1 MSKVSIIGAGDVG
14 ASIAYTIQLSGLAT
28 EIVLIDADR
37 ERALGHVMDMNH
49 GLFFAPPVNIVS
61 GDYPDCSGS
70 NLIVITAGARQRRHE
85 TRLDLV
91 QRNTEI
97 IKGIFKNIKA
107 YIGSAGILMITNPV
121 DVMTYVML
129 KISGLERSRVF
140 GSGTV
145 LDSARFRYQLSH
157 HCIVDPRNVHAYII
171 GEHGDSEVFLWSQ
184 VHMAGVSM
192 EAFCAAC
199 GRDCRVETRGLI
211 EKEVR
216 ESAYHVIEAKG
227 FTNYG
232 VSLAIRSITSAVL
245 RNEFSVLT
253 VSTLL
258 TGEYGLEKVC
268 LGVPCVLGAGG
279 IERIIT
285 GPLANEEE
293 QALHLSAGVI
303 ESAINQWE
311 GRLKVVM

>member
-1 MSKVSIIGAGDVG
+1 MPKVSIIGAGDVG
-14 ASIAYTIQLSGLAT
+14 AGIAYTLQISGVAT
-28 EIVLIDADR
+28 EIVLLDVDR

-49 GLFFAPPVNIVS
+49 GLFFTPPARIVS
-61 GDYPDCSGS
+61 GDYADCSGS
-70 NLIVITAGARQRRHE
+70 NLIVITAGARQRLHE

-91 QRNTEI
+91 QRNAKI
-97 IKGIFKNIKA
+97 IKGIFEGIKA
-107 YIGSAGILMITNPV
+107 YIGSGTILIITNPV

-129 KISGLERSRVF
+129 KISGLERNRVF

-145 LDSARFRYQLSH
+145 LNSARFRYQLSR
-157 HCIVDPRNVHAYII
+157 HCIVNPRNVHAYVI

-192 EAFCAAC
+192 EVFCAAC
-199 GRDCRVETRGLI
+199 GRDCRAGTRDFI

-232 VSLAIRSITSAVL
+232 VSLAVRRIISAVL
-245 RNEFSVLT
+245 RDEFSVLT

-258 TGEYGLEKVC
+258 TGEYGLNNMC
-268 LGVPCVLGAGG
+268 LSLPCVLGAGG
-279 IERIIT
+279 IERIVA
-285 GPLANEEE
+285 GALADEEE
-293 QALHLSAGVI
+293 QALRLSAGVV
-303 ESAINQWE
+303 ESVIDQLE
-311 GRLKVVM
+311 RRL